1 MLSIIANQFG
11 MGELMLLSHGEA
23 KTGGR
28 ERKVLLANA
37 FEALVG
43 AIYLDRG
50 IKMAQKFIDVNLISH
65 LDEIIKKGLYQDAKS
80 VLQEKSQDELGITPT
95 YEVLEESGPDHAKKF
110 VIAVH
115 IGEKLLGKGE
125 GTSKQQA
132 QQEAAKDGLKNW
144 DTISDR

>member
-1 MLSIIANQFG
+1 
-11 MGELMLLSHGEA
+11 
-23 KTGGR
+23 
-28 ERKVLLANA
+28 
-37 FEALVG
+37 
-43 AIYLDRG
+43 
-50 IKMAQKFIDVNLISH
+50 
-65 LDEIIKKGLYQDAKS
+65 
-80 VLQEKSQDELGITPT
+80 
-95 YEVLEESGPDHAKKF
+95 LEESGPDHAKKF